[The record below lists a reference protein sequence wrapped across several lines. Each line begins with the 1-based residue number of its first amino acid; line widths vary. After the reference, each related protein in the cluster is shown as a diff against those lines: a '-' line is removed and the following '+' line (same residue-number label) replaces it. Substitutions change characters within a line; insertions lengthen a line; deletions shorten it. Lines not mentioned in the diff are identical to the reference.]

1 MTSKQIWFRGLA
13 FGAGVFVVGNIL
25 GIVRDVVGLASLRRI
40 FSDATVS
47 AGRGDE
53 LVAARM
59 LVSEQLLRAMT
70 DLMIYQA
77 VILTVLFFVLLVWL
91 VLKV

>member
-1 MTSKQIWFRGLA
+1 MTSKQVWFRGLA
-13 FGAGVFVVGNIL
+13 LCAGIFVVGNIL
-25 GIVRDVVGLASLRRI
+25 GIVRDVVGLASWRRI